1 MTHFLLVTTFLLGGE
16 TEPLRPGFHTRSV
29 EHDGVKRSYL
39 LHVPKGYDASKATPL
54 VLALHGATMNGSTMA
69 LFSGMNETGDKH
81 TFVSVYPNGTG
92 LVSTWNA
99 GQFPGALGA
108 KKVDDVGYLAKV
120 LDDVEKTLNIDK
132 KRVYACGM
140 SNGGMMCY
148 RLASEMSERIAAI
161 APVAGTLA
169 LEKIESKRPIS
180 VLHFHGTKDGLVPYE
195 GPKVDAKLFMFK
207 GVEGSLKPFIALDG
221 CAEKGEMTEVPSK
234 DEKLKIERF
243 HWGTGKQKTEVI
255 LYKIEGGG
263 HTWPGR
269 RTNPP
274 FLGGVALDLDANEL
288 IWEFFQ
294 RHPLR

>member
-132 KRVYACGM
+132 KLAAYAGAWFDADQLDY
-140 SNGGMMCY
+140 GTFGLY
-148 RLASEMSERIAAI
+148 ASPNPGVSVEA
-161 APVAGTLA
+161 V
-169 LEKIESKRPIS
+169 EKE
-180 VLHFHGTKDGLVPYE
+180 
-195 GPKVDAKLFMFK
+195 VDAILAEVAAK
-207 GVEGSLKPFIALDG
+207 GVTQEELDRSRNNLIASSTYLLDSQDKLARVFGVSLATGQTVDDILNWDKDLATVTVDDVNKAARTVLDRK
-221 CAEKGEMTEVPSK
+221 ASV
-234 DEKLKIERF
+234 
-243 HWGTGKQKTEVI
+243 TGVLLPEAKSQ
-255 LYKIEGGG
+255 
-263 HTWPGR
+263 
-269 RTNPP
+269 
-274 FLGGVALDLDANEL
+274 
-288 IWEFFQ
+288 
-294 RHPLR
+294 